1 MPPGSNIGITNIRSK
16 LFGKAFVHFTRFFVP
31 EAIILFGGL
40 TKAKDI
46 LMPAITESYDE
57 HLIPIYRDKQK
68 ILLSSLPEYDA
79 AILGA
84 STLITG

>member
-1 MPPGSNIGITNIRSK
+1 
-16 LFGKAFVHFTRFFVP
+16 
-31 EAIILFGGL
+31 
-40 TKAKDI
+40 
-46 LMPAITESYDE
+46 MPAITESYDE